1 MKEKLRIFIADPAG
15 NRTIFVLSPVE
26 RRRYSSLSEKLLSL
40 EQLDGEQV
48 AFIRPEIEGC
58 SRRMEMGGMEFCGN
72 ASRSFGLY
80 LAKEQGITGVCQVEI
95 QVSGINHSLWVTA
108 NTNQDTAS
116 IEMPLPLTHDRLDFE
131 GQPLPLVV
139 FDVIF
144 HVIAVGMPATEKTF
158 SEIKAEVLKNYDPS
172 ALGVMFFHEE
182 KQFMTPVV
190 WVKDINSTFFEGS
203 CGSGSVA
210 LACALTDPIESG
222 QHRFTIHQPK
232 GHLMVDIHKDQGQIT
247 GLLLDG
253 KVELSEPMEIEL

>member
-26 RRRYSSLSEKLLSL
+26 RSRYSSLSEKLLSL

-48 AFIRPEIEGC
+48 AFIRPEMEGC
-58 SRRMEMGGMEFCGN
+58 LRRMEMGGMEFCGN

-80 LAKEQGITGVCQVEI
+80 LAKAQGLSGVVQVEI
-95 QVSGINHSLWVTA
+95 QVSGINHPLWVTA
-108 NTNQDTAS
+108 NTDQDTAS
-116 IEMPLPLTHDRLDFE
+116 VEMPLPLTHDQLDFE

-139 FDVIF
+139 FEGIL
-144 HVIAVGMPATEKTF
+144 HVIAVGMPATEKSF
-158 SEIKAEVLKNYDPS
+158 AGIKEEVLKKYDPS
-172 ALGVMFFHEE
+172 ALGVMFFQEE

-210 LACALTDPIESG
+210 LACALTDSIESG

-232 GHLMVDIHKDQGQIT
+232 GNLMVEIHKDQGQIT
-247 GLLLDG
+247 RLLLDG

>member
-26 RRRYSSLSEKLLSL
+26 RSRYSSLSEKLLSL

-48 AFIRPEIEGC
+48 AFIRPEMEGC
-58 SRRMEMGGMEFCGN
+58 IRRMEMGGMEFCGN

-80 LAKEQGITGVCQVEI
+80 LAKEQRVSGVCQVEI
-95 QVSGINHSLWVTA
+95 QVSGINHPLWVTA

-116 IEMPLPLTHDRLDFE
+116 VEMPLPLTHHRLDYK
-131 GQPLPLVV
+131 GRRLPLVV
-139 FDVIF
+139 FEGIL
-144 HVIAVGMPATEKTF
+144 HVIAVEMPATEKSF
-158 SEIKAEVLKNYDPS
+158 EGIKEEVLKIYDPP
-172 ALGVMFFHEE
+172 ALGVMFFQEE

-222 QHRFTIHQPK
+222 HHRFTIHQPK
-232 GHLMVDIHKDQGQIT
+232 GDLMVEIHKDQGRIT